1 MFHTDNQVE
10 FKEVLREF
18 TDATYKNYDSHA
30 FAAGYL
36 ESMAVEMLRAL
47 PKREQTAL
55 INDMIRATEK
65 QRQQAAKQQ
74 KELA

>member
-1 MFHTDNQVE
+1 MFSTQNQVE

-18 TDATYKNYDSHA
+18 SAATYKNYDSHA

-36 ESMAVEMLRAL
+36 ESLAVEMLKAL

-65 QRQQAAKQQ
+65 QRAQFNK
-74 KELA
+74 KEFA

>member
-1 MFHTDNQVE
+1 MFSTQNQVE
-10 FKEVLREF
+10 FKEVLRKF
-18 TDATYKNYDSHA
+18 SDATYKNYDSHA

-36 ESMAVEMLRAL
+36 ESLAVAMLSAL

-65 QRQQAAKQQ
+65 QLQQAATQ
-74 KELA
+74 KETA